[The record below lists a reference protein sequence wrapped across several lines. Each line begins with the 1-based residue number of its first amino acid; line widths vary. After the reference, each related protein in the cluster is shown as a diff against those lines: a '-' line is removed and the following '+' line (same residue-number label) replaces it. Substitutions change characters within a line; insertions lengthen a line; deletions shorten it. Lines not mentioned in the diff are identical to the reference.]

1 MIERAASSIK
11 TPAPSSLRRHLPS
24 LFLGLAVSVIA
35 IWLIVRGV
43 NLDETLTI
51 LVASHWQWVALA
63 FIAQMIATAFTL
75 RRWQVMLQP
84 YPTQFFRLTQVYF
97 IAHLLNTVL
106 PAKIGTVA
114 RVALAAET
122 ERLNGGFVF
131 GSIAAEKILDTWVM
145 LVLFVLIAAWVPLP
159 AWLREPL
166 ALSALVALVGV
177 VAVLALRGL
186 RARILS
192 AVGSIERRVFGTDGH
207 RLTALVNGVVE
218 NLVRLTGRREAAE
231 VLIWTALMWITAGL
245 ANLLLF
251 LALDIRVEWSAMWFL
266 LIVLQIGTRVPALP
280 ANLGVFHYLV
290 ILTLSLYGVAEA
302 RALGF
307 ALLLHLIVFI
317 LPAFIGAGFSLPMI
331 ARVSEL
337 VWKGLHGRLASEQL

>member
-1 MIERAASSIK
+1 MIERAASAIEP
-11 TPAPSSLRRHLPS
+11 PAPSFRRHLPS
-24 LFLGLAVSVIA
+24 LLLGLAVSVIA

-43 NLDETLTI
+43 NLDETLAI
-51 LVASHWQWVALA
+51 LAASHWQWVALA
-63 FIAQMIATAFTL
+63 FLAQMIATAFTL

-84 YPTQFFRLTQVYF
+84 YPTQLFRLTQVYF
-97 IAHLLNTVL
+97 IAHLLNTIL

-114 RVALAAET
+114 RVVLAADT

-159 AWLREPL
+159 MWLREPL

-177 VAVLALRGL
+177 VALIAVRGL
-186 RARILS
+186 RTRIVSVVGYVEQRFFGGNARRLS
-192 AVGSIERRVFGTDGH
+192 
-207 RLTALVNGVVE
+207 ALVNGVVE
-218 NLVRLTGRREAAE
+218 NLVQLTGRREAAE

-251 LALDIRVEWSAMWFL
+251 LALDIRIEWSAMWFL

-290 ILTLSLYGVAEA
+290 IVTLSLYGVAEA

-317 LPAFIGAGFSLPMI
+317 LPAFIGAVFSLPMI
-331 ARVSEL
+331 ARVGEL